1 MAGGTAWAMTLFPSP
16 TSRSMLLA
24 AAAAVFVAPSA
35 TAAEAITVV
44 APDFWCP
51 FSCKAGA
58 AQEGFTID
66 ILRAIFVPL
75 GRPVRYH
82 NLNYARA
89 LVAVR
94 AGRYTATS
102 PTYKDE
108 APDFIFPSTPI
119 SRNRY
124 CFYTTP
130 DSHWQYK
137 HAASLAGQRVGIVQG
152 YAYGKEIDQAVAQGL
167 AAFEVNYGE
176 DLSYRLARKLMLGRL
191 DSFVEDENLINYTMA
206 RHADVRLRQAGCAPV
221 SYSYFA
227 LSPALAE
234 SRTLA
239 REFDEGIARLHES
252 GQLERLL
259 KPYGL
264 HDWMGQY
271 RKGQ

>member
-1 MAGGTAWAMTLFPSP
+1 MTGGTS
-16 TSRSMLLA
+16 SRRMLLA
-24 AAAAVFVAPSA
+24 VLAAAFVAQPAAAAD
-35 TAAEAITVV
+35 AITVV

-51 FSCKAGA
+51 FSCKAGT

-66 ILRAIFVPL
+66 ILRAIFKPL
-75 GRPVRYH
+75 GRPVRYE

-94 AGRYTATS
+94 AGRYSATS

-124 CFYTTP
+124 CFYTAP
-130 DSHWQYK
+130 DSRWQYK

-152 YAYGKEIDQAVAQGL
+152 YTYGKEIDQAVAQGL

-176 DLSYRLARKLMLGRL
+176 DLGYRLARKLMLGRL
-191 DSFVEDENLINYTMA
+191 DSFIEDENLVSYIMA
-206 RHADVRLRQAGCAPV
+206 KHADVRLRQAGCAPV

-234 SRTLA
+234 SKTLA

-252 GQLERLL
+252 GQLERIL

-264 HDWMGQY
+264 RDWVGQY
-271 RKGQ
+271 RKGP